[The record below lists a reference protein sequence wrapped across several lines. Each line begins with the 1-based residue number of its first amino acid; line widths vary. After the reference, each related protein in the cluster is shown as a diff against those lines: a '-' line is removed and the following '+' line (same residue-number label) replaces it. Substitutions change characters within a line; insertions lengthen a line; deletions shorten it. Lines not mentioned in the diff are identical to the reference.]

1 MAPRGTGFLAVC
13 GVCAA
18 AGRAERRDDRHAN
31 RMPDAILTI
40 EEIIDNARNF
50 EGLRHGRD

>member
-50 EGLRHGRD
+50 E

>member
-1 MAPRGTGFLAVC
+1 
-13 GVCAA
+13 
-18 AGRAERRDDRHAN
+18 
-31 RMPDAILTI
+31 MPDAILTI